1 MPVNTEHTVRSYSLE
16 LERLSNLL
24 TQMGGV
30 AEAQVKAA
38 VAAVARR
45 DATLAAQVMQADQRL
60 DDYERAID
68 GEAIRLLALRQP
80 MAQDLR
86 EIVSALKV
94 SADLER
100 IGDYAANIAKRSLAL
115 AQVPVVRP
123 AAAIPRMG
131 RLVEEMLKD
140 VIDAYIER
148 DVDKAIAVRERDEDL
163 DGLYT
168 SLFREVLTDMM
179 EDPRTITPC
188 THLLFM
194 AKNLERIGDHATN
207 IAETI
212 HFLVRGHALA
222 GDRQKGDSSSFAIVT
237 PDAVTPDAVAPAPL
251 PSAEGAGA

>member
-1 MPVNTEHTVRSYSLE
+1 MPVNSEHTVRSYSQE

-45 DATLAAQVMQADQRL
+45 DANLAAQVMQADQRL

-86 EIVSALKV
+86 EIVSALKL

-115 AQVPVVRP
+115 AQVPAVRP

-148 DVDKAIAVRERDEDL
+148 DVDKGIAVRERDEDL

-212 HFLVRGHALA
+212 HFLVRGHALSA
-222 GDRQKGDSSSFAIVT
+222 DRQKGDTSSFAVIT
-237 PDAVTPDAVAPAPL
+237 PDEIAPDAIGSL
-251 PSAEGAGA
+251 KGAGA